1 MQAVIQLSF
10 PLFFSLHL
18 LLLAAAAVTLAAGG
32 DTEEKRPGAAA
43 TINWD
48 ELDDL
53 APEWGSSDS
62 GLEDLLSLSNAYW
75 EPGLGPR
82 APRRV
87 PSAADLGDG
96 DQLLF
101 DEGGVMT
108 SPSAMT
114 SSPPLDELR
123 ESGGGETPSA
133 PQLNDLMHQAM
144 QTVNSLIY
152 NLEKDK
158 GESKII
164 SAAIFRITLRL
175 KGTVSKKLGGF
186 I

>member
-1 MQAVIQLSF
+1 MMTGGRRAE
-10 PLFFSLHL
+10 
-18 LLLAAAAVTLAAGG
+18 AATSSGEGGVAA
-32 DTEEKRPGAAA
+32 DKRP
-43 TINWD
+43 TQKINWD

-62 GLEDLLSLSNAYW
+62 GLEDLLSLSTTYW

-87 PSAADLGDG
+87 PAIDETLDTVDAVLLSTGAEAA
-96 DQLLF
+96 
-101 DEGGVMT
+101 EW
-108 SPSAMT
+108 
-114 SSPPLDELR
+114 R
-123 ESGGGETPSA
+123 ESGGETPSA

-144 QTVNSLIY
+144 HTVNSLIY

-158 GESKII
+158 GESAC
-164 SAAIFRITLRL
+164 AARL
-175 KGTVSKKLGGF
+175 KIPHL

>member
-1 MQAVIQLSF
+1 MT
-10 PLFFSLHL
+10 
-18 LLLAAAAVTLAAGG
+18 LAAAG
-32 DTEEKRPGAAA
+32 DTEEKRPGAAI
-43 TINWD
+43 INWD

-87 PSAADLGDG
+87 PSAADLGD
-96 DQLLF
+96 DQLF
-101 DEGGVMT
+101 DEGVMT
-108 SPSAMT
+108 SPAAMMT
-114 SSPPLDELR
+114 SSTPLV
-123 ESGGGETPSA
+123 SGGETPSA

-158 GESKII
+158 GESKIK
-164 SAAIFRITLRL
+164 L
-175 KGTVSKKLGGF
+175 KG
-186 I
+186 

>member
-1 MQAVIQLSF
+1 
-10 PLFFSLHL
+10 
-18 LLLAAAAVTLAAGG
+18 VTLAAGGAG
-32 DTEEKRPGAAA
+32 DTEEKRPGAGA

-87 PSAADLGDG
+87 PSAADLGD
-96 DQLLF
+96 DQLF

-108 SPSAMT
+108 STAMT
-114 SSPPLDELR
+114 SSPPLVR
-123 ESGGGETPSA
+123 ESGGETPSA

-158 GESKII
+158 GESKK
-164 SAAIFRITLRL
+164 R
-175 KGTVSKKLGGF
+175 
-186 I
+186 

>member
-1 MQAVIQLSF
+1 
-10 PLFFSLHL
+10 
-18 LLLAAAAVTLAAGG
+18 VTLAAG
-32 DTEEKRPGAAA
+32 DTEEKRPSAAA
-43 TINWD
+43 AIINWD

-87 PSAADLGDG
+87 PSAADLGD
-96 DQLLF
+96 DQLF
-101 DEGGVMT
+101 DEGVMT
-108 SPSAMT
+108 SSTAMT
-114 SSPPLDELR
+114 SSTPLAV
-123 ESGGGETPSA
+123 GETPSA

-158 GESKII
+158 GESKK
-164 SAAIFRITLRL
+164 R
-175 KGTVSKKLGGF
+175 
-186 I
+186 

>member
-1 MQAVIQLSF
+1 MARLLYNF
-10 PLFFSLHL
+10 LLLCFSLHL
-18 LLLAAAAVTLAAGG
+18 LLLAAAAVTLG
-32 DTEEKRPGAAA
+32 DTEEKRPSAAA
-43 TINWD
+43 AIINWD

-87 PSAADLGDG
+87 PSAADLGD
-96 DQLLF
+96 DQLF
-101 DEGGVMT
+101 DEGVMT
-108 SPSAMT
+108 SPAMT
-114 SSPPLDELR
+114 SSPPLV
-123 ESGGGETPSA
+123 SGGETPSA

-158 GESKII
+158 GESKKRYCCNILDHP
-164 SAAIFRITLRL
+164 AF
-175 KGTVSKKLGGF
+175 
-186 I
+186 

>member
-1 MQAVIQLSF
+1 M
-10 PLFFSLHL
+10 
-18 LLLAAAAVTLAAGG
+18 TLAAGVVG
-32 DTEEKRPGAAA
+32 DTEEKRPGAAGA

-87 PSAADLGDG
+87 PSAADLGD
-96 DQLLF
+96 DQLF

-108 SPSAMT
+108 SPAVT
-114 SSPPLDELR
+114 SSPPLV
-123 ESGGGETPSA
+123 GETPSA

-158 GESKII
+158 GESKK
-164 SAAIFRITLRL
+164 R
-175 KGTVSKKLGGF
+175 
-186 I
+186 

>member
-1 MQAVIQLSF
+1 
-10 PLFFSLHL
+10 
-18 LLLAAAAVTLAAGG
+18 VTLAAGVVG
-32 DTEEKRPGAAA
+32 DTEEKRPGAAGA

-87 PSAADLGDG
+87 PSAADLGD
-96 DQLLF
+96 DQLF

-108 SPSAMT
+108 SPAVT
-114 SSPPLDELR
+114 SSPPLV
-123 ESGGGETPSA
+123 GETPSA

-158 GESKII
+158 GESKK
-164 SAAIFRITLRL
+164 R
-175 KGTVSKKLGGF
+175 
-186 I
+186 

>member
-1 MQAVIQLSF
+1 M
-10 PLFFSLHL
+10 
-18 LLLAAAAVTLAAGG
+18 TLAAGGAG
-32 DTEEKRPGAAA
+32 DTEEKRLGAAA
-43 TINWD
+43 IINWD

-87 PSAADLGDG
+87 PSAADLGD
-96 DQLLF
+96 DQLF

-108 SPSAMT
+108 SPAVT
-114 SSPPLDELR
+114 SSPPLV
-123 ESGGGETPSA
+123 GETPSA

-158 GESKII
+158 GESKK
-164 SAAIFRITLRL
+164 R
-175 KGTVSKKLGGF
+175 
-186 I
+186 

>member
-1 MQAVIQLSF
+1 M
-10 PLFFSLHL
+10 
-18 LLLAAAAVTLAAGG
+18 TLTAGGAG
-32 DTEEKRPGAAA
+32 DTEEKRLGAGAI
-43 TINWD
+43 INWD

-101 DEGGVMT
+101 DEGGVVT
-108 SPSAMT
+108 SPAAMMT
-114 SSPPLDELR
+114 SSPPLV
-123 ESGGGETPSA
+123 SGGETPSA

-158 GESKII
+158 GESKIK
-164 SAAIFRITLRL
+164 L
-175 KGTVSKKLGGF
+175 KG
-186 I
+186 

>member
-1 MQAVIQLSF
+1 M
-10 PLFFSLHL
+10 
-18 LLLAAAAVTLAAGG
+18 TLAAG

-43 TINWD
+43 AIINWD

-87 PSAADLGDG
+87 PSAADLGD
-96 DQLLF
+96 DQLF
-101 DEGGVMT
+101 DEGVMMT
-108 SPSAMT
+108 SPAVT
-114 SSPPLDELR
+114 SSTPLAELR
-123 ESGGGETPSA
+123 ESGGETPSA

-158 GESKII
+158 GESKIK
-164 SAAIFRITLRL
+164 L
-175 KGTVSKKLGGF
+175 KGSCCTILDRRV
-186 I
+186 

>member
-1 MQAVIQLSF
+1 
-10 PLFFSLHL
+10 
-18 LLLAAAAVTLAAGG
+18 VTLAAAGG
-32 DTEEKRPGAAA
+32 DTEEKRPGAGA

-87 PSAADLGDG
+87 PSAADLGD
-96 DQLLF
+96 DQLF

-108 SPSAMT
+108 SPAAMMT
-114 SSPPLDELR
+114 SSPPLA
-123 ESGGGETPSA
+123 GGETPSA

-158 GESKII
+158 GE
-164 SAAIFRITLRL
+164 
-175 KGTVSKKLGGF
+175 
-186 I
+186 

>member
-1 MQAVIQLSF
+1 M
-10 PLFFSLHL
+10 
-18 LLLAAAAVTLAAGG
+18 TLAAGGAG
-32 DTEEKRPGAAA
+32 DTEEKRLGAGAI
-43 TINWD
+43 INWD

-101 DEGGVMT
+101 DEGGVVT
-108 SPSAMT
+108 SPTAMT
-114 SSPPLDELR
+114 SSPPLV
-123 ESGGGETPSA
+123 GETPSA

-152 NLEKDK
+152 NLEKEK
-158 GESKII
+158 GESKIK
-164 SAAIFRITLRL
+164 L
-175 KGTVSKKLGGF
+175 KG
-186 I
+186 

>member
-1 MQAVIQLSF
+1 M
-10 PLFFSLHL
+10 
-18 LLLAAAAVTLAAGG
+18 TLAAGRAG
-32 DTEEKRPGAAA
+32 DTEEKRPGAGAA
-43 TINWD
+43 IINWD

-87 PSAADLGDG
+87 PSAADLGD
-96 DQLLF
+96 DQLF
-101 DEGGVMT
+101 DEDGVMT
-108 SPSAMT
+108 SPVMT
-114 SSPPLDELR
+114 SSPPLA
-123 ESGGGETPSA
+123 GGGETPSA

-158 GESKII
+158 GESEIK
-164 SAAIFRITLRL
+164 L
-175 KGTVSKKLGGF
+175 KG
-186 I
+186 

>member
-1 MQAVIQLSF
+1 M
-10 PLFFSLHL
+10 
-18 LLLAAAAVTLAAGG
+18 TLAGG
-32 DTEEKRPGAAA
+32 DTEEKRPGAAAA

-87 PSAADLGDG
+87 PSAADPGDG

-108 SPSAMT
+108 SPAAMMT
-114 SSPPLDELR
+114 SSTPLA
-123 ESGGGETPSA
+123 GGETPSA

-158 GESKII
+158 GESK
-164 SAAIFRITLRL
+164 TKL
-175 KGTVSKKLGGF
+175 KG
-186 I
+186 